1 MLSELYSLNLK
12 LCIKQYNKNFLLH
25 LIVVPQQAM
34 AGDKLLNQNKAGR
47 PHQLVVYVFS
57 YVYGGGLSTVLISVV
72 NSPLPDDQ
80 SICQPPSN
88 FGNFSI
94 TI

>member
-1 MLSELYSLNLK
+1 
-12 LCIKQYNKNFLLH
+12 
-25 LIVVPQQAM
+25 M

-57 YVYGGGLSTVLISVV
+57 YVYGVGLSTLLISVV

-88 FGNFSI
+88 FVNFSI
-94 TI
+94 TMMVKEKMSMSQLPTFYGHN